1 MKRLTT
7 LLLGLSLAV
16 LPMMA
21 QIGDDV
27 DWSFAFVDEEAEI
40 IEDGATVVRNVVE
53 AYDEVSDVI
62 YSGLSVMKLE
72 ALPSDYLKMH
82 YVIEK
87 IDNGAFQICFPITC
101 NTQSQVGTYETSAGQ
116 LNGDLQDLQSEW
128 FPIADGECVVTL
140 TIEVMSKQGF
150 FPPNYVHKGWGPT
163 LTLRFVKGDIPGP
176 GPEPTIKGDVNGDG
190 EVTIADVNV
199 VIERI
204 LHPDNDVPA
213 ADVNADGEVTIADVN
228 AVIEVILNPG
238 PKPQVFTVNGVS
250 FKMIPVKGGT
260 FTMGATPEQGEDA
273 TDSERPAHQV
283 TLSDYSIGETEVTQ
297 ALWLAVMGTNPS
309 RFSSRNG
316 YEENLQR
323 PVEYVLWGNCQDFI
337 IKLNQLTGK
346 NFRLPTEAEWEYAA
360 RGGNMSK
367 GYKFAGSNNVDEV
380 AWYWGNIPSQTSGTE
395 GYGTQTVASKVPNEL
410 GLYDM
415 SGNILEWCQDWYG
428 NYSENAQT
436 DPTGSTTNTYKVL
449 RGGCWYNGEK
459 YTRVSCRL
467 RMEPNSIYH
476 DYVGLRLAL

>member
-1 MKRLTT
+1 MKKIFTVLFG
-7 LLLGLSLAV
+7 LLMGV
-16 LPMMA
+16 CPMVTNA
-21 QIGDDV
+21 QDADM
-27 DWSFAFVDEEAEI
+27 SFVFVDEEGEVL
-40 IEDGATVVRNVVE
+40 EDGATVVRNTV
-53 AYDEVSDVI
+53 AYDEMLGEVI
-62 YSGLSVMKLE
+62 YSGISVLNVSGE
-72 ALPSDYLKMH
+72 ATDYIKV
-82 YVIEK
+82 YYDIEQ
-87 IDNGAFQICFPITC
+87 IDNGFYQICFPTTC
-101 NTQSQVGTYETSAGQ
+101 NTQSEVGLFETSPGP
-116 LNGDLQDLQSEW
+116 LMGDLQDIMSEW
-128 FPIADGECVVTL
+128 FPTADGTCIVTL
-140 TIEVMSKQGF
+140 SLEILTRSGF
-150 FPPNYVHKGWGPT
+150 LPPYSYVHKAYGPS
-163 LTLRFVKGDIPGP
+163 LTLKFIKGDIP

-204 LHPDNDVPA
+204 LHPQQEVPA

-380 AWYWGNIPSQTSGTE
+380 AWYWGNIPSQTSGTK

-449 RGGCWYNGEK
+449 RGGCWYYGEK
-459 YTRVSCRL
+459 CTRVSCRL

>member
-72 ALPSDYLKMH
+72 AQPNDYLKMH

-101 NTQSQVGTYETSAGQ
+101 NTQSQAGTYETSAGQ

-213 ADVNADGEVTIADVN
+213 ADVNNDGEVTIADVN
-228 AVIEVILNPG
+228 AIIEIILHPASAS
-238 PKPQVFTVNGVS
+238 QTFTANGVS
-250 FKMIPVKGGT
+250 FKMVSVKGGT
-260 FTMGATPEQGEDA
+260 FTMGATPEQG
-273 TDSERPAHQV
+273 SEARDNEKPAHQV
-283 TLSDYSIGETEVTQ
+283 TLSDFSIGETEVTQ
-297 ALWLAVMGTNPS
+297 ALWQAVMGNNPS
-309 RFSSRNG
+309 NFPYDPQMR
-316 YEENLQR
+316 R
-323 PVEYVLWGNCQDFI
+323 PVEMVTWEDCQTFLA
-337 IKLNQLTGK
+337 KLNQMTGK
-346 NFRLPTEAEWEYAA
+346 TFRLPTEAEWEYAA
-360 RGGNMSK
+360 RGGNQSK
-367 GYKFAGSNNVDEV
+367 GFIFAGSDQIDEV
-380 AWYWGNIPSQTSGTE
+380 SWNQGNWITSDWTE
-395 GYGTQTVASKVPNEL
+395 SDYGEQPVAQKKANEL
-410 GLYDM
+410 GLFDM
-415 SGNILEWCQDWYG
+415 SGNVSEWCQDWKG
-428 NYSENAQT
+428 DYSAEPQVN
-436 DPTGSTTNTYKVL
+436 PTGPDNGTYRIL
-449 RGGCWYNGEK
+449 RGGNWSVEA
-459 YTRVSCRL
+459 TQSRVAYRA
-467 RMEPNSIYH
+467 SIPPTSKSGAI
-476 DYVGLRLAL
+476 GLRLAL